1 MTLTL
6 PTTIARAALLDA
18 ACRSTGHSLASLLA
32 SRLTRH
38 TPDPA
43 PATAPAP
50 AAEDAAT
57 PAAAAAPRAATTTG
71 HPASTPLVPQAQ
83 PDIAR
88 AAAHF
93 GLEL

>member
-38 TPDPA
+38 TPAPA
-43 PATAPAP
+43 PAPAA

-71 HPASTPLVPQAQ
+71 HPASTPLIPQAQ

>member
-1 MTLTL
+1 MTIQINISPRAFGNIAAAAFSRGLDITSFLTSA
-6 PTTIARAALLDA
+6 ARLS
-18 ACRSTGHSLASLLA
+18 RHPLAG
-32 SRLTRH
+32 
-38 TPDPA
+38 D
-43 PATAPAP
+43 AP
-50 AAEDAAT
+50 AASAA
-57 PAAAAAPRAATTTG
+57 PVAAPRAATTTG